1 MYGSIDS
8 AEFDRDY
15 DHAQMYTFIEDA
27 NHDYSVTLCK
37 DSEMRMKLDL
47 MDPELEKIY
56 TPIECQYLKMIY
68 RIQTVYSQK
77 IPWHDERL
85 ELMKKPEYRVNQNAL
100 TLVL

>member
-1 MYGSIDS
+1 MYSFVEDS
-8 AEFDRDY
+8 D
-15 DHAQMYTFIEDA
+15 
-27 NHDYSVTLCK
+27 HDYTIILCG
-37 DSEMRMKLDL
+37 DSEMRMKIDL

-85 ELMKKPEYRVNQNAL
+85 E
-100 TLVL
+100 